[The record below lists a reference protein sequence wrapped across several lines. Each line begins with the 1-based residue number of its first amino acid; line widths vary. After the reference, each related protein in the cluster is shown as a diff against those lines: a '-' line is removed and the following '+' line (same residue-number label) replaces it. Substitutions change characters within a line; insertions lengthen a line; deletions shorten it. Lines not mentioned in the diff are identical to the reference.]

1 MRGSHVNARAP
12 EVSGLFISLT
22 LLTLGCG
29 TVGAPVSQAPEPTDP
44 ALDAGSFTAAERAE
58 LERLLAEAQL
68 ALDAGDFEAV
78 EQLSVEVEL
87 FFTTVPGSSEILW
100 IRAQAAQELGDP
112 EGALEAVRRFR
123 ALLPEGDSRLLEVA
137 LLEGEA
143 LASVGRSS
151 EAIRVWLTASPPI
164 PEGDVLT
171 WITEYAPDLSEEDL
185 VTLLETVQGRL
196 SGPLSAEVALKR
208 FIAGDQELARQRA
221 RSALQEGVTGRARRI
236 AEGILTGDMSEFLI
250 VPRIGAILPTSGS
263 PRLRAFAEEIQEG
276 IRLALARFGQA
287 QANRSEAE
295 LVVRD
300 NGGDVQGVQ
309 EALAALDAAGV
320 LGVIGP
326 LQDLT
331 LQEAARLSGDSVTV
345 ISPTSPLVPGD
356 AIGVYSLSGEDPSAS
371 RALARYALASDLNSA
386 VVVYPETRAGIY
398 EAFAFSETFQA
409 LGGLILAEVG
419 YPDGATFFESQLR
432 QVESL
437 RPHVLVLPL
446 PSRDIELMAPQVT
459 FFGIDSL
466 EIRILGTAGWSDED
480 MLAKVDTRHTNGVVA
495 SSPRPPEGDSEGHR
509 AFVEAYEAFHR
520 RTLPS
525 SFPELGYDAAALL
538 LEGIR
543 VGARTRDELLEAL
556 QQISN
561 FPGAT
566 GSLSVEDGR
575 ILREHF
581 LVCLQDRRV
590 QVVAEGQRADP
601 ILLPPLPDPETDSI
615 PEGASDRIVGFRCPT
630 FGPSSP
636 SGR

>member
-1 MRGSHVNARAP
+1 
-12 EVSGLFISLT
+12 
-22 LLTLGCG
+22 
-29 TVGAPVSQAPEPTDP
+29 
-44 ALDAGSFTAAERAE
+44 
-58 LERLLAEAQL
+58 
-68 ALDAGDFEAV
+68 
-78 EQLSVEVEL
+78 
-87 FFTTVPGSSEILW
+87 
-100 IRAQAAQELGDP
+100 
-112 EGALEAVRRFR
+112 
-123 ALLPEGDSRLLEVA
+123 
-137 LLEGEA
+137 
-143 LASVGRSS
+143 
-151 EAIRVWLTASPPI
+151 
-164 PEGDVLT
+164 
-171 WITEYAPDLSEEDL
+171 L

-196 SGPLSAEVALKR
+196 SGPLSAEVALQR
-208 FIAGDQELARQRA
+208 FTAGDQESARQRA

-236 AEGILTGDMSEFLI
+236 AEGILTGDMSEFII

-276 IRLALARFGQA
+276 IHLALARFGQA

-295 LVVRD
+295 LVVSD

-331 LQEAARLSGDSVTV
+331 LQEAARLSGNSVTV

-356 AIGVYSLSGEDPSAS
+356 AIGVYSLSGDDPSAS
-371 RALARYALASDLNSA
+371 RALARYAMASDLNSA

-398 EAFAFSETFQA
+398 ETLAFSETFQA
-409 LGGLILAEVG
+409 LGGLILAEVA
-419 YPDGATFFESQLR
+419 YADGATFFESQLR
-432 QVESL
+432 QVEAL
-437 RPHVLVLPL
+437 MPHVLVLPL
-446 PSRDIELMAPQVT
+446 PPRDIELMAPQVT

-466 EIRILGTAGWSDED
+466 EIRILGTAGWSDEA
-480 MLAKVDTRHTNGVVA
+480 MLARVDTRHTNGVIA
-495 SSPRPPEGDSEGHR
+495 SSPRSPEGDSEGHR
-509 AFVEAYEAFHR
+509 AFVEAYEALHR

-525 SFPELGYDAAALL
+525 SVPELGYDAAALL

-543 VGARTRDELLEAL
+543 AGARTRDELLEAL

-581 LVCLQDRRV
+581 LVCLQDRRM

-601 ILLPPLPDPETDSI
+601 ILLPPLRDPETDLV